1 VKELVGQ
8 PHPQSFFSEFPAES
22 EWDAVVIGAGPNG
35 LITAAYLAKAGL
47 RVALVERR
55 YEIGGGLATEEILFP
70 GYYSNIHAVYHMMV
84 DFMPVLR
91 DFDLSRHGLV
101 WIKPN
106 LQTSM
111 VFEDGTSLLLT
122 RMLEDTV
129 DSIHKFSTK
138 DAVTFGRVM
147 RNWRKIAR
155 EVLAPATYIPPMA
168 PLDLTEVMQRT
179 ESGTELLE
187 LSEQSP
193 LDIITDTFEDDRV
206 RALMLYTACMWGL
219 DPRESGVGFF
229 VPLLL
234 DRGMNKSYC
243 QGGSHKLAGALA
255 REIVQAGGCIL
266 DSSQVNR
273 ITMHDGAV
281 SGVELWEGRT
291 LRSPVVISS
300 LDPQTTFLDLVGA
313 ENLPGPL
320 KDDVSGWEYDK
331 WSYSTLHVAT
341 EEPPR
346 YACRDTSVDEA
357 FMTIVGFEST
367 DQLLAHWD
375 SVVAGRIDLDA
386 FGGHSTCQTHL
397 DPHLSRHPGRHVS
410 FFQTHAPYDIEGG
423 WEARGPELE
432 EAVLATWRKAAPNM
446 TPDNLIMTAQE
457 TPEDIEIRLPNM
469 RRGSIKHGDYNPLQ
483 LGCFRPNQ
491 DCSGTDTPIDGL
503 YVCGASTYPGGLV
516 IGGPGYLAAN
526 KVADD
531 MGVTRWWKP
540 TPEMDRYT
548 RTYLSDGS

>member
-1 VKELVGQ
+1 MAKELVGQ

-22 EWDAVVIGAGPNG
+22 EWDVVVIGAGPNG

-47 RVALVERR
+47 KVALVERR

-91 DFDLSRHGLV
+91 DFDLRDHGVV

-111 VFEDGTSLLLT
+111 VFEDGKSLLLT

-147 RNWRKIAR
+147 RDWRKISQ
-155 EVLAPATYIPPMA
+155 EIIVPATYIPPMA
-168 PLDLTEVMQRT
+168 PLDMFEAMART
-179 ESGTELLE
+179 QLGKDMLE
-187 LSEQSP
+187 LAERSP
-193 LDIITDTFEDDRV
+193 LDIITNTFENDRV
-206 RALMLYTACMWGL
+206 RALMLYTTCMWGL
-219 DPRESGVGFF
+219 NPKETGLGFF

-243 QGGSHKLAGALA
+243 QGGSHKMAGALA
-255 REIVQAGGCIL
+255 REFVRNGGCIL
-266 DSSQVNR
+266 DSSQVNK
-273 ITMHDGAV
+273 ISTQNGSV
-281 SGVELWEGRT
+281 CGVELWEGRT
-291 LRSPVVISS
+291 LHSKVVISS
-300 LDPQTTFLDLVGA
+300 LDPHTTFLDLVGT
-313 ENLPGPL
+313 ENLPSDL
-320 KDDVSGWEYDK
+320 KDSVSGWENDK

-341 EEPPR
+341 EEAPK
-346 YACRDTSVDEA
+346 YACGDPWVDQS
-357 FMTIVGFEST
+357 FMTIAGFESM
-367 DQLLAHWD
+367 DQIIDHWEN
-375 SVVAGRIDLDA
+375 VIAGKLDLQA
-386 FGGHSTCQTHL
+386 FGGHSTCQTL
-397 DPHLSRHPGRHVS
+397 FDPHLSRVPGKHVS
-410 FFQTHAPYDIEGG
+410 FFQCHAPYGIEGG
-423 WEARGPELE
+423 WEKRGPDFQQ
-432 EAVLATWRKAAPNM
+432 AVLAKWQKAAPNM
-446 TPDNLIMTAQE
+446 TAENRLMTALE

-483 LGCFRPNQ
+483 LGCFRPNRE
-491 DCSGTDTPIDGL
+491 CSGTDTPIPGL
-503 YVCGASTYPGGLV
+503 YVCGASTYPGGL
-516 IGGPGYLAAN
+516 ILGGPGYLAAN

-540 TPEMDRYT
+540 TREMEKYR
-548 RTYLSDGS
+548 RTYLA